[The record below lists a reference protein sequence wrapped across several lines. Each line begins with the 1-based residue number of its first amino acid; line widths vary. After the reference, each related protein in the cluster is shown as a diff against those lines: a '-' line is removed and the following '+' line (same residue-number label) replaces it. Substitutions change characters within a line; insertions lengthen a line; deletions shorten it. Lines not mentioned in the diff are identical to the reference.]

1 MEATEKTF
9 PSGSNNP
16 CLSINLSSERA
27 RARPPKKF
35 ISSSKISS
43 TNDETAPLLEQI
55 SSANTITSLEDTN
68 FMNEPASMEVIQ
80 NQQSDRA
87 ISRLRG
93 NKDVDVENKDSV

>member
-1 MEATEKTF
+1 MEAIEKTF
-9 PSGSNNP
+9 SSGSNNP
-16 CLSINLSSERA
+16 CLSINLSSERV

-55 SSANTITSLEDTN
+55 SSTNTITSLEDTN

-87 ISRLRG
+87 ISKLRG
-93 NKDVDVENKDSV
+93 NKVVDVEK